1 MVHCVEGTVGI
12 PKITEVMASAFL
24 EGVDG
29 AYLCKL
35 DVLEVGAGDVCGH
48 GEQGGGDNSR

>member
-1 MVHCVEGTVGI
+1 MVDSVEGFVRL

-24 EGVDG
+24 EGIDG

-48 GEQGGGDNSR
+48 GEQGGGGNSR